1 MNEITL
7 NIDTKRGFHPVKVV
21 IQENGKTLIDLP
33 GDELVAMLRLWLNER
48 SAMHKLFRDE

>member
-1 MNEITL
+1 MNEIKL

-33 GDELVAMLRLWLNER
+33 GDELVAALRLWLKER
-48 SAMHKLFRDE
+48 SNLHKLFRDE